1 MKSKRRAVPMAI
13 TVPVGEKRSIA
24 DVDKESKKP
33 SMEQMAKRAKVVQ
46 DAAHDTLMVDRI
58 GNKDTRMSFT
68 QLMSNSLQKQ
78 CEILLHSTK
87 TEPKMY
93 KSLQQRTASV
103 VPQLLK
109 LDIYELYRVPKSD
122 EKVCHNATTGRD
134 DCIASQLGPIGPFVA
149 TLRDKP
155 LKNSC
160 SEIGVCIACR
170 IAAMQQAALGNML
183 CGQINE
189 VRPCRL
195 SLFEDALR
203 VRVSPSGAS
212 NETEFS
218 PNMVWNAP
226 YTFNDQTKGGTHYGT
241 IHHSPLLLNNLDV
254 SPDKTRYIPRGFEFV
269 DGSLHLKPD
278 NNVPNI
284 TPGFL

>member
-1 MKSKRRAVPMAI
+1 MKTKRRAVPMVT
-13 TVPVGEKRSIA
+13 TVSVGEKRSIA
-24 DVDKESKKP
+24 DVDKKSEKP
-33 SMEQMAKRAKVVQ
+33 SMEQIAKRAKVVQ

-78 CEILLHSTK
+78 CEILLHNTK

-93 KSLQQRTASV
+93 KSLQERTASN
-103 VPQLLK
+103 VPYIAK
-109 LDIYELYRVPKSD
+109 TTIYQLYRAPKSD

-149 TLRDKP
+149 TKVDKP
-155 LKNSC
+155 IKNNC

-183 CGQINE
+183 CGQINQ

-203 VRVSPSGAS
+203 VKVSALGGS
-212 NETEFS
+212 NEFEFS

-226 YTFNDQTKGGTHYGT
+226 YTFNDQKGGTHYGT
-241 IHHSPLLLNNLDV
+241 VHHSPLLLNNLDV
-254 SPDKTRYIPRGFEFV
+254 SPDKTRYIPRGYEFV
-269 DGSLHLKPD
+269 DGTLMLKAD